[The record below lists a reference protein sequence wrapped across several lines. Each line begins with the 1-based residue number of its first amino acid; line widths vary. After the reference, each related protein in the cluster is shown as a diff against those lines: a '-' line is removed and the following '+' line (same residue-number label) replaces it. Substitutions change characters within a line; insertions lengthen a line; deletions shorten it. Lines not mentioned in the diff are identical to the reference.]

1 MISRRLIAIV
11 HKNSG
16 LNTLRSNCKSIY
28 VRALPILFNYCHD
41 VEAKV
46 LTVTIFVL
54 NAAEKAESYVGEE
67 MKNCA
72 CIKWNRLAQDEA
84 NCRPLRRATAAVHI

>member
-28 VRALPILFNYCHD
+28 LRALPILFNYCHD

-46 LTVTIFVL
+46 LTVTIF
-54 NAAEKAESYVGEE
+54 KSYVGEE